1 MADLALSLI
10 VVTHNSARWLP
21 AFFQTWRAA
30 TVGFPFSIELLLADS
45 GSSDNTI
52 QIAKEHE
59 PSIRIIE
66 CGNIGYGAAA
76 NHAVAIAKS
85 PWHLLCNPDLLFP
98 PDFVSTFLFPAMK
111 FPSKN
116 TGCIAPTLLNP
127 DGTTQPS
134 IGRFPTLRD
143 LLFDQFRPPLQR
155 KFLPL
160 DRIREGRVDWAAG
173 ACVLCSRE
181 AWDAVGGFDERF
193 FLYVEEV
200 DLQRRLADSGFP
212 SHYLPEAKV
221 THAAP
226 NAAGEPRPLIQR
238 YAARG
243 LLRYFAKHGTFGQL
257 VLYRFIALFSRRLP
271 VREAFAPTRKILNSP
286 TGP

>member
-1 MADLALSLI
+1 MPDPALSLI

-30 TVGFPFSIELLLADS
+30 TSALSIELLLADS
-45 GSSDNTI
+45 GSTDNTL
-52 QIAKEHE
+52 QTAKEHE
-59 PSIRIIE
+59 PSMCILE

-76 NHAVAIAKS
+76 NRAVAIAKS
-85 PWHLLCNPDLLFP
+85 PWHLVCNPDLLFP
-98 PDFVSTFLFPAMK
+98 SNFATTFLFPAMK
-111 FPSKN
+111 FPSK
-116 TGCIAPTLLNP
+116 TAGCIAPTLLNP
-127 DGTTQPS
+127 NGTTQPS
-134 IGRFPTLRD
+134 IGRFPTLPD
-143 LLFDQFRPPLQR
+143 LLLDQFRPPLER

-160 DRIREGRVDWAAG
+160 DRIREGPVDWAAG

-181 AWDAVGGFDERF
+181 AWNAVGGFDERF

-200 DLQRRLADSGFP
+200 DFQRRLADSGFP
-212 SHYLPEAKV
+212 SYYLPEAKV

-226 NAAGEPRPLIQR
+226 NAAGAPRPLIQR

-243 LLRYFAKHGTFGQL
+243 LLRYFAKHGTFAQL
-257 VLYRFIALFSRRLP
+257 PLYRLIALLSRRLP
-271 VREAFAPTRKILNSP
+271 LREAFASAQKILNSP